1 MITFNL
7 KFIKHN
13 DEIISTKLITND
25 FKTGI
30 LTIVDKF
37 YKVNIVQYTKTNVLS
52 IKFNNTI
59 YTFALADNNDYY
71 NLIDKSSALSNVYN
85 IIMCDEGI
93 GNQLFQ
99 FAAAVKYKKLGY
111 ANVVL
116 DASTLYK
123 PKARKRKSIY
133 DLVNINNCIP
143 KLTNKELYREI
154 SKFREIPTDFII
166 KNSNFRYHG
175 WWQRYSFI
183 SDIIDE
189 CRQLFTLKIDLNEP
203 SKNILNEIIACES
216 VAIHVRRGDYLV
228 HPCFYNIK
236 KSYYTKAINEIKAL
250 VSNPKFFVFSNDIQW
265 CKENFTGEDFVFVDI
280 NSEEETAALYDLE
293 LMKSCKHQIIS
304 NSTFAWWGAMLND
317 NPNKIVIQNPK
328 WWTKGVPGHMGKFDL
343 TKIPGWLRVSD

>member
-7 KFIKHN
+7 KFIKRN
-13 DEIISTKLITND
+13 NETIITKLHTSN
-25 FKTGI
+25 FKTGV
-30 LTIVDKF
+30 LVLNKS
-37 YKVNIVQYTKTNVLS
+37 YKVDILQYTQTNILS
-52 IKFNNTI
+52 IKFNHVI
-59 YTFALADNNDYY
+59 YTFGIIDNNDHY
-71 NLIDKSSALSNVYN
+71 NLIAKSTSLSDVYN

-99 FAAAVKYKKLGY
+99 FAAAIKYKKLGY

-116 DASTLYK
+116 DAATLYK
-123 PKARKRKSIY
+123 PKSRRKPIY
-133 DLVNINNCIP
+133 DLVNINKCIP
-143 KLTNKELYREI
+143 KLTDKKL
-154 SKFREIPTDFII
+154 FRAIPQFIEIP
-166 KNSNFRYHG
+166 NNFVILNPNYKQHG

-189 CRQLFTLKIDLNEP
+189 CRQLFTLKNNINEQ
-203 SKNILNEIIACES
+203 SQIILDEIKSCES
-216 VAIHVRRGDYLV
+216 VAIHVRRGDYLI
-228 HPCFYNIK
+228 HTSFYNIK

-328 WWTKGVPGHMGKFDL
+328 WWADGLPEQMAEFDL
-343 TKIPGWLRVSD
+343 AKIPGWLRVSD